1 MAPLEGLKVVE
12 FGGIGPGPHG
22 AMLLADLGAEV
33 VRVERP
39 SGGLSVVPDAS
50 RDFLLRGRRSV
61 SADLKSTEGRASVLS
76 LIAAADVVIEGFR
89 PGVLERLGL
98 GPSDCLAVNPGLVYA
113 RMTGWGQSG
122 PLADRAG
129 HDINY
134 LSVTGVL
141 HAIGKPPLNL
151 VGDFG
156 GGSLYLVL
164 GVLAA
169 LWERQ
174 RTGCGQVVDAAIV
187 DGVASLAQMIWS
199 MKAQSVWEDAP
210 DANLLDGGCPF
221 YSIYECLD
229 GRSVA
234 VGSLEPQFYALLLTG
249 PAGTGKSAFA
259 LALAQSILCEQPTG
273 DGTGCGRCDACRWFA
288 EGNHPDFRFV
298 TPAAQ
303 ESRSE
308 SADDDG
314 PDTIRGRARR
324 ATAAEVDLLLA
335 QAADRDGHDAAGPG
349 SGSSAASPPSFLM
362 PLATTSV
369 RLRAPAP
376 LR

>member
-1 MAPLEGLKVVE
+1 MMSPLSGLKVVE

-33 VRVERP
+33 TRVERP

-61 SADLKSTEGRASVLS
+61 AADLKSDEGRTAVLALVS
-76 LIAAADVVIEGFR
+76 EADVVIEGFR

-98 GPSDCLAVNPGLVYA
+98 GPSDCLAVNPGLIYA

-122 PLADRAG
+122 PLAQRAG

-134 LSVTGVL
+134 LSVTGLL

-174 RTGCGQVVDAAIV
+174 RTGRGQVVDAAIV

-199 MKAQSVWEDAP
+199 MKAQAVWEDSP

-221 YSIYECLD
+221 YAIYECAD

-234 VGSLEPQFYALLLTG
+234 VGSLEPQFYALLLAG
-249 PAGTGKSAFA
+249 LGLVAADLPAQMDRDSWPLLRKTFAEAFLTRTRDEWSEVFGA
-259 LALAQSILCEQPTG
+259 T
-273 DGTGCGRCDACRWFA
+273 DAC
-288 EGNHPDFRFV
+288 V
-298 TPAAQ
+298 TPVLTLEEASSHPHLVARGVFTSEGAA
-303 ESRSE
+303 
-308 SADDDG
+308 
-314 PDTIRGRARR
+314 
-324 ATAAEVDLLLA
+324 V
-335 QAADRDGHDAAGPG
+335 
-349 SGSSAASPPSFLM
+349 
-362 PLATTSV
+362 
-369 RLRAPAP
+369 PAP
-376 LR
+376 RFSPET

>member
-1 MAPLEGLKVVE
+1 MMGPLAGLQVVE

-61 SADLKSTEGRASVLS
+61 SADLKSADGRAAVLS
-76 LIAAADVVIEGFR
+76 LISSADVVIEGFR

-113 RMTGWGQSG
+113 RMTGWGQTG

-134 LSVTGVL
+134 LSLTGVL

-174 RTGCGQVVDAAIV
+174 RTGRGQVVDAAIV

-210 DANLLDGGCPF
+210 DSNLLDGGCPF
-221 YSIYECLD
+221 YSIYECAD

-234 VGSLEPQFYALLLTG
+234 VGALEPQFYALLL
-249 PAGTGKSAFA
+249 AGLGLSDLPEQMDRTSWPLLRKTFADTFLSRPRDEWAEVFEGTDACVTPVLTLEEA
-259 LALAQSILCEQPTG
+259 LAHPHLVARGVFTS
-273 DGTGCGRCDACRWFA
+273 DGAATSA
-288 EGNHPDFRFV
+288 PRF
-298 TPAAQ
+298 
-303 ESRSE
+303 
-308 SADDDG
+308 
-314 PDTIRGRARR
+314 
-324 ATAAEVDLLLA
+324 L
-335 QAADRDGHDAAGPG
+335 
-349 SGSSAASPPSFLM
+349 
-362 PLATTSV
+362 
-369 RLRAPAP
+369 
-376 LR
+376 

>member
-1 MAPLEGLKVVE
+1 MAPLEGLLVVE

-61 SADLKSTEGRASVLS
+61 SADLKSAEGRASVLS
-76 LIAAADVVIEGFR
+76 LIASADVVIEGFR

-98 GPSDCLAVNPGLVYA
+98 GPSDCLAVNPGLIYA

-122 PLADRAG
+122 PLAQRAG

-174 RTGCGQVVDAAIV
+174 RTGRGQVVDAAIV

-221 YSIYECLD
+221 YAIYECRD

-234 VGSLEPQFYALLLTG
+234 VGALEPQFYALLV
-249 PAGTGKSAFA
+249 AGLGLSDLPEQMDRTSWPLLRKMFAEAFLSRTRDEWA
-259 LALAQSILCEQPTG
+259 EVFG
-273 DGTGCGRCDACRWFA
+273 DTDAC
-288 EGNHPDFRFV
+288 V
-298 TPAAQ
+298 TPVLTLEEAVSHPHLVARGVFTSDGAA
-303 ESRSE
+303 
-308 SADDDG
+308 
-314 PDTIRGRARR
+314 
-324 ATAAEVDLLLA
+324 
-335 QAADRDGHDAAGPG
+335 
-349 SGSSAASPPSFLM
+349 
-362 PLATTSV
+362 
-369 RLRAPAP
+369 APAP
-376 LR
+376 RFG

>member
-1 MAPLEGLKVVE
+1 MGPLAGLQVVE

-61 SADLKSTEGRASVLS
+61 SADLKSADGRAAVLS
-76 LIAAADVVIEGFR
+76 LISSADVVIEGFR

-113 RMTGWGQSG
+113 RMTGWGQTG

-134 LSVTGVL
+134 LSLTGVL

-174 RTGCGQVVDAAIV
+174 RTGRGQVVDAAIV

-210 DANLLDGGCPF
+210 DSNLLDGGCPF
-221 YSIYECLD
+221 YSIYECAD

-234 VGSLEPQFYALLLTG
+234 VGALEPQFYALLL
-249 PAGTGKSAFA
+249 AGLGLSDLPEQMDRTSWPLLRKTFADTFLSRPRDEWAEVFEGTDACVTPVLTLEEA
-259 LALAQSILCEQPTG
+259 LAHPHLVARGVFTS
-273 DGTGCGRCDACRWFA
+273 DGAATSA
-288 EGNHPDFRFV
+288 PRF
-298 TPAAQ
+298 
-303 ESRSE
+303 
-308 SADDDG
+308 
-314 PDTIRGRARR
+314 
-324 ATAAEVDLLLA
+324 L
-335 QAADRDGHDAAGPG
+335 
-349 SGSSAASPPSFLM
+349 
-362 PLATTSV
+362 
-369 RLRAPAP
+369 
-376 LR
+376 